1 MLSQLASTAAAA
13 PLKRAVLLPLR
24 RRGKKNPSFSPTI
37 NLKMKTRR
45 PTCRAEDS
53 LGRRRNLPAIHLHPF
68 IHPSQ
73 SGARALEEDLRRS
86 SRREPQRQMYYEAIS
101 AVMWPPPRGTQPKN
115 PTGTRSWR
123 IQNREAAGTAVI
135 IPLACL
141 YFFIFDVNLVK
152 YGSSAFVLAS
162 VGWR

>member
-1 MLSQLASTAAAA
+1 MCRPPAAQAQG
-13 PLKRAVLLPLR
+13 
-24 RRGKKNPSFSPTI
+24 GKKNSFSPTI
-37 NLKMKTRR
+37 NLKMETRR
-45 PTCRAEDS
+45 PTCRAEHS

-115 PTGTRSWR
+115 PRGTRSRR

-135 IPLACL
+135 IPLAGL
-141 YFFIFDVNLVK
+141 YFFIFDINLGK
-152 YGSSAFVLAS
+152 YGSSAFVLTS